1 MDNGVEVYITD
12 VVACLDDVDVDDDVD
27 LIATIMLPAVREA
40 LLIYHTKK
48 YTFYD

>member
-27 LIATIMLPAVREA
+27 LIATIMLPAVTGA
-40 LLIYHTKK
+40 PLMYHTKD
-48 YTFYD
+48 YTYYD